1 MTKWMWI
8 GLALVFVAGCARED
22 FRWSD
27 GSPGRYADWAGK
39 WVIVNYWAE
48 WCAPCR
54 EEIPELNAMM
64 RERSDLMVVGVNFD
78 GLEGEALATLV
89 AKMGIE
95 FPVMVGSP
103 RAAFP
108 HPMPEVLP
116 SSLIISPEGALVR
129 TLVGPQTRE
138 QFEAALASAAAA
150 Q

>member
-1 MTKWMWI
+1 MLWLT
-8 GLALVFVAGCARED
+8 LAAVLVSGCTRED

-27 GSPGRYADWAGK
+27 GSGGRYADWAGK

-54 EEIPELNAMM
+54 EEIPELNALM
-64 RERSDLMVVGVNFD
+64 RSREDLLVVGVNFD
-78 GLEGEALATLV
+78 GLEGAALSRLV
-89 AKMGIE
+89 ARMGIE

-116 SSLIISPEGALVR
+116 SSLVISPDGKLVR
-129 TLVGPQTRE
+129 TLVGPQSRA
-138 QFEAALASAAAA
+138 QFEAALSALAAE
-150 Q
+150 